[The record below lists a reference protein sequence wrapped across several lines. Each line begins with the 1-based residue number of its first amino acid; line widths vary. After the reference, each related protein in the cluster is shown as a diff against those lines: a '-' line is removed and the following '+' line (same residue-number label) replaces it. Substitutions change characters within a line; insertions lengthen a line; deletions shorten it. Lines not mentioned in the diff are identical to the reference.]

1 MRVLSFSI
9 FTVSYPP
16 WWKQRTP
23 NLALSVFIAT
33 STHKFSWSSTEYIT
47 RPHLNTRIMV
57 YFMDRH
63 STIFWPYQVLRMY
76 CTRVHKGH
84 LDIKRSC
91 SNVLKCH
98 LNLAVDFALKMSR
111 RFRDNLFT
119 ATFHPD
125 WQRHTFTFLNISP
138 LNHSHFPVDIVLK
151 GQCLF
156 LMDSHIEQLE
166 RDGFPL
172 QGKYFQ

>member
-1 MRVLSFSI
+1 MGFVI
-9 FTVSYPP
+9 FHSYG
-16 WWKQRTP
+16 K
-23 NLALSVFIAT
+23 L
-33 STHKFSWSSTEYIT
+33 
-47 RPHLNTRIMV
+47 PHLAKTKNTQSRTFSVYCNVDRIH
-57 YFMDRH
+57 YKATFEYTH
-63 STIFWPYQVLRMY
+63 YGIFYGSTIFWPYQVLRMY

-84 LDIKRSC
+84 LHIKRSC

-138 LNHSHFPVDIVLK
+138 SNHSHFPVDIVLK
-151 GQCLF
+151 GQCTF

>member
-1 MRVLSFSI
+1 MGFVIFHSYGKLPPLVKTKNTQSRTFSVYCNVDTQVFLKLNRIHYKATFEYTHYGI
-9 FTVSYPP
+9 FYG
-16 WWKQRTP
+16 
-23 NLALSVFIAT
+23 
-33 STHKFSWSSTEYIT
+33 
-47 RPHLNTRIMV
+47 
-57 YFMDRH
+57 

-84 LDIKRSC
+84 LHIKRSC

-151 GQCLF
+151 GQCTF
-156 LMDSHIEQLE
+156 LMDSHIEQLS
-166 RDGFPL
+166 
-172 QGKYFQ
+172 